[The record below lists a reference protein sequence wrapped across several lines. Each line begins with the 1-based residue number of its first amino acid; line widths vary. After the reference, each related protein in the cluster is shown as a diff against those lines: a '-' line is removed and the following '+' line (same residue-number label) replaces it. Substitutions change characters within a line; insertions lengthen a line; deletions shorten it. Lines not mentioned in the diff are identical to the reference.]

1 MNKRIEDLR
10 ECILGKSHHKF
21 RRTPAQ
27 LGIGTLNEEF
37 EKAGLTDVERS
48 AALFSALLEKEE
60 PVILPGERI
69 VFTRTVSQVPDIF
82 TGAEWERI
90 KERHYLHEKG
100 YVCNI
105 SPDYEY
111 TIRHGL
117 QARKNEIAERLGDP
131 TLTNRQTDTLN
142 AMKDCIAALQN
153 LIGRYGNHAAG
164 EGEAEIAEILR
175 NIRTDGARS
184 FREALQLLRILHYA
198 IWAAGNYHNT
208 LGRFDQY
215 MYPYFKDDIEKG
227 VLTREEAFDML
238 EEFFLTCNKD
248 SDLYP
253 GMQQGDNGQ
262 SLVLG
267 GRGLDGGYMFNELSE
282 MCLQASYELA
292 LIDPKINIRV
302 DRDTPAEIYE
312 AGSRLTKIGL
322 GFPQYNND
330 DIVIPGLIRKG
341 YSPEDAHQY
350 VVAACWEFIIPK
362 VAMDIPNIDAVSLVD
377 CVRTCVEKLGECKSY
392 DEFFGLVEKE
402 IRGRADAI
410 CEKHRDLYLV
420 PAPMMSV
427 LMEGTIE
434 RAQDISQG
442 ARYNNYGI
450 HGTGIA
456 TAVDSLAAIRKYCFE
471 EKRFGFETLKRALEN
486 DFSGEEAMKETLRNE
501 APKMGQDDNY
511 ADSIAT
517 ELLDAFDR
525 ALDGRINERGG
536 VYRTGTGT
544 AMYYVWHADKLGA
557 TPDGRAASEMIPAN
571 YSPSLFVKQKGP
583 VSVIKSFTKQNL
595 KNVING
601 GPLTLEFD
609 SSVFRNDE
617 SIGKLGML
625 VRTFVTLGGHQLQLN
640 TVNKEKL
647 LDAKKH
653 PGKYRNLIVRVWG
666 WSGYFVELDE
676 CYQDH
681 VINRIEFGL

>member
-10 ECILGKSHHKF
+10 EYILGKSHHKF
-21 RRTPAQ
+21 RRTPTQ

-48 AALFSALLEKEE
+48 AALFSALFEKEE

-90 KERHYLHEKG
+90 KGRHYLHEKG

-117 QARKNEIAERLGDP
+117 QARKNEIAKRLGDP

-142 AMKDCIAALQN
+142 AMNDCIAALQN
-153 LIGRYGNHAAG
+153 LIGRYENHAAG

-341 YSPEDAHQY
+341 YSPENAHQY

-536 VYRTGTGT
+536 VYRVGTGT

-653 PGKYRNLIVRVWG
+653 PEKYRNLIVRVWG